1 MCYQPDPEE
10 TQRVVTPI
18 PAVYKRAGY
27 WGVTHVPTDVVWET
41 MEVLQAHV
49 AAWRLPSDETPE
61 QGRASQRLL
70 AATAEL
76 LAHRP

>member
-41 MEVLQAHV
+41 MEVLVGRHENEPLGKGYRHGIEPPGRV
-49 AAWRLPSDETPE
+49 ARSA
-61 QGRASQRLL
+61 
-70 AATAEL
+70 
-76 LAHRP
+76 